1 MNRRV
6 QIKKRLLGG
15 YSVSYNCPYC
25 DSRPTSSLNEAGTN
39 DICPDCS
46 RQFVVPGTS
55 GKDRIQAQKD
65 VTERQRHEKAERDRQ
80 QNVENIERRKAQE
93 KLVDNQR
100 RLETT
105 ALPNQPTTS
114 IPTTGQT
121 CCCPYCAEEILAAAK
136 TCKHCGGFLDG
147 RVRQHQIVQIP
158 NQAKGNSGCTLIIN
172 CTRDRVGCCYPRFTL
187 DVSCM
192 CLAVFVYAANT
203 WLLKSCTS
211 NAFVHSYLNDVFATP
226 FVLGYSNLLIGLG
239 GFRQLSIT
247 TPRRI
252 LAMTCVCYVV
262 WEWFAPLV
270 NSRAVCDI
278 FDLGAYAFGS
288 SLYIVALAVVPS
300 DVSRAPVAP
309 AHLSLPGHALH
320 EPPK

>member
-6 QIKKRLLGG
+6 EIKKRLLGG

-25 DSRPTSSLNEAGTN
+25 DSRLTSSLNEAGTN

-55 GKDRIQAQKD
+55 EKDRIQAQED

-105 ALPNQPTTS
+105 AFPNQLTTS

-121 CCCPYCAEEILAAAK
+121 CRCPYCAEEILAAAK
-136 TCKHCGGFLDG
+136 KCKHCGEFLDG

-158 NQAKGNSGCTLIIN
+158 NQAKGNSGCTLII
-172 CTRDRVGCCYPRFTL
+172 L
-187 DVSCM
+187 I
-192 CLAVFVYAANT
+192 A
-203 WLLKSCTS
+203 
-211 NAFVHSYLNDVFATP
+211 
-226 FVLGYSNLLIGLG
+226 LG
-239 GFRQLSIT
+239 
-247 TPRRI
+247 
-252 LAMTCVCYVV
+252 
-262 WEWFAPLV
+262 
-270 NSRAVCDI
+270 
-278 FDLGAYAFGS
+278 
-288 SLYIVALAVVPS
+288 IVLAVVI
-300 DVSRAPVAP
+300 
-309 AHLSLPGHALH
+309 LALL
-320 EPPK
+320 